1 MSLRKSID
9 SPSKSQCKL
18 LSPER
23 LCLSR
28 IDGSAHNDFPS
39 FATTFEEFKS
49 KLTVTINTVFLCDLK
64 PLPKDSELVEGDGQ
78 SELERKGDLGF
89 MAVDK
94 EWREYVLPLKKSK
107 KRYDLQGMRHILQHS
122 TSLPLNV
129 RMPPSSDATSKSI
142 KHYTDPKAL
151 GIVLSRNVDD
161 QVTYPLLNQE
171 LVPEVGE
178 LKRVKWDGW
187 EGVRRM
193 GWCYHRSDNER
204 ARDCYESNKG
214 GGGNHAASM
223 WRSKVENI
231 KEREEKARA
240 KQEPPTSFVV
250 QA

>member
-1 MSLRKSID
+1 MSRSYPEC
-9 SPSKSQCKL
+9 SPPC
-18 LSPER
+18 
-23 LCLSR
+23 

-39 FATTFEEFKS
+39 FATTFEEFRS
-49 KLTVTINTVFLCDLK
+49 KLTISIHTVFLCDMK
-64 PLPKDSELVEGDGQ
+64 PPPEDAEPVKGDGQ
-78 SELERKGDLGF
+78 SESERKGELGF

-94 EWREYVLPLKKSK
+94 EWEEYSLPLKKSK
-107 KRYDLQGMRHILQHS
+107 KRYDLHGIRQTLRHS
-122 TSLPLNV
+122 TSVLLNI
-129 RMPPSSDATSKSI
+129 RMPPSTGATSDSI
-142 KHYTDPKAL
+142 RHYTDPAAL

-161 QVTYPLLNQE
+161 QVTFPLLNQE
-171 LVPEVGE
+171 LVPETGE
-178 LKRVKWDGW
+178 LKRNKWDGW

-223 WRSKVENI
+223 WRSKVEKI

-240 KQEPPTSFVV
+240 KQDPPTGLVV